1 MYIYTWVCLKMGG
14 IYPEDMAQ
22 KKNGKCRFTTATALV
37 ICYIAI
43 EHGHRNSGFTH
54 QKW

>member
-1 MYIYTWVCLKMGG
+1 MGVSENG
-14 IYPEDMAQ
+14 RDLPRRYGT
-22 KKNGKCRFTTATALV
+22 KKTGKCRFTTATALV